1 MKKNIL
7 IVLIVLLT
15 AVFTNAQDK
24 IKEAEAALKQK
35 DFGKALAIAKE
46 LLDSGSANEASKVL
60 IQLQQINSND
70 KKVFEYLGDAYA
82 KMNVAE
88 LAVTNYEEAEALDS
102 ADVELKF
109 KTAELLYK
117 QKRYKDAVNKYLKII
132 AIDQQNAKA
141 YSEAAQILF
150 LAKLYPDAAVM
161 YEKYLALDQTKEAY
175 QKITKALLEIK
186 NYEKALNFGKD
197 GLAKYPDDLV
207 ITKNAAVSAYALK
220 KFDDAAKY
228 FAALPDS
235 QLTTN
240 DIVNAARSFQQA
252 KSDSLALI
260 YFEKA
265 VNQDSSLSSIYMD
278 LANYNYKNKNYDAAV
293 KYYSAKIKADSTFE
307 PAYRFMAFALMQKKD
322 SEATRAALLKAVTLN
337 DTLVST
343 KFWLAQTYRQLD
355 SLSQAADQYQKMLD
369 VIGNRDQQFKNECA
383 EAFGFLGQR
392 AFERKNYNGA
402 VGYLR
407 KAVVLKSDVLGYKV
421 MLASSLHQN
430 GNIDE
435 AIDWY
440 RKILKIDS
448 KNEVAKKGLRM
459 LSAD

>member
-1 MKKNIL
+1 MKKNI
-7 IVLIVLLT
+7 IVLLIVLLT
-15 AVFTNAQDK
+15 AVLTNAQDK
-24 IKEAEAALKQK
+24 IKEANEALKQK
-35 DFGKALAIAKE
+35 DFGKALNIAKE
-46 LLDSGSANEASKVL
+46 LLDSGSASEASKVL
-60 IQLQQINSND
+60 IQLRQINSND
-70 KKVFEYLGDAYA
+70 KKIIEYLGDAYA
-82 KMNVAE
+82 QMNVAE
-88 LAVTNYEEAEALDS
+88 LAITNYEEAEALDS
-102 ADVELKF
+102 ANVELKF

-117 QKRYKDAVNKYLKII
+117 QKRYTDAVNKYLKII

-141 YSEAAQILF
+141 YMEAAQILY
-150 LAKLYPDAAVM
+150 LAKLYSDAVVM
-161 YEKYLALDQTKEAY
+161 YEKYLALDQTKDAY

-186 NYEKALNFGKD
+186 NYEKAFSFSTD
-197 GLAKYPDDLV
+197 GLAKYPDDLA
-207 ITKNAAVSAYALK
+207 ITKNAAISAYALK
-220 KFDDAAKY
+220 KFDGAAKY
-228 FAALPDS
+228 YAVLPDS

-240 DIVNAARSFQQA
+240 DLVNTARSFQQT

-265 VNQDSSLSSIYMD
+265 VNQDSSLSNIYMD
-278 LANYNYKNKNYDAAV
+278 LANYNYKNKDYDAAV
-293 KYYSAKIKADSTFE
+293 KYYNAKIKTDSTFE

-322 SEATRAALLKAVTLN
+322 FEATRAAFLKATALN

-369 VIGNRDQQFKNECA
+369 VIGSRDEQYKNECA
-383 EAFGFLGQR
+383 EAYGFLGQR
-392 AFERKNYNGA
+392 AFERKNYSGA

-440 RKILKIDS
+440 RRILKIDS

>member
-1 MKKNIL
+1 MKKNI
-7 IVLIVLLT
+7 IVVLVVLLT
-15 AVFTNAQDK
+15 AVLTNAQDK
-24 IKEAEAALKQK
+24 IKEAETALKQK
-35 DFGKALAIAKE
+35 DYDKALGIAKE
-46 LLDSGSANEASKVL
+46 LLDSGSVNDASKVL
-60 IQLQQINSND
+60 IQLQQINSSD

-82 KMNVAE
+82 KMNVGE
-88 LAVTNYEEAEALDS
+88 LAITNYEEAEALDS
-102 ADVELKF
+102 TNVELKF
-109 KTAELLYK
+109 KTAQLLYK

-132 AIDQQNAKA
+132 SFDLQNAKA
-141 YSEAAQILF
+141 YLEGAQILY
-150 LAKLYPDAAVM
+150 LAKLYSDAALM
-161 YEKYLALDQTKEAY
+161 YEKYLALDQTKDAY

-186 NYEKALNFGKD
+186 NYDKAFSFSTD
-197 GLAKYPDDLV
+197 GLSKYPGDLAV
-207 ITKNAAVSAYALK
+207 TKNAAVSAYALK
-220 KFDDAAKY
+220 KFEDAAKY
-228 FAALPDS
+228 YSALPDS

-240 DIVNAARSFQQA
+240 DLVNAARSFQQS

-278 LANYNYKNKNYDAAV
+278 IANYNYLNKNYDAAV
-293 KYYSAKIKADSTFE
+293 KYYNAKIKSDSTFE
-307 PAYRFMAFALMQKKD
+307 PAYRFMAFALMQQKNY
-322 SEATRAALLKAVTLN
+322 EATRAAFLKAVALN
-337 DTLVST
+337 DTLVPT

-369 VIGNRDQQFKNECA
+369 VIGNSDQQFKNECA
-383 EAFGFLGQR
+383 EAYGFLGQR
-392 AFERKNYNGA
+392 AFERKNYGGA

-407 KAVVLKSDVLGYKV
+407 KAVVQKSDVLGYKV

-435 AIDWY
+435 AISWY
-440 RKILKIDS
+440 KRILAIDS